1 LISGERGRPGTE
13 GRLLGT
19 APIGRQEPLLVRRS
33 EGQLQAYD
41 RSRRC
46 LAEAASSSVTLSG

>member
-1 LISGERGRPGTE
+1 MMPGTE